1 MPVDFDILK
10 EAGTTNERLRQFF
23 TTRSTDEED
32 AVGEEKKRIKID
44 LQKLETVQDMI
55 GSRMNEHIMFSLKN
69 HHLYS
74 SVDLAWDSAPINKS
88 TIPLIMYAQKRIN
101 VSDCASELENL
112 GCSHGY
118 VKRDESGKI
127 MDVDLPKFF
136 ETNIN
141 LVRSLITRRL
151 AAQSNKYVNLW
162 PFFKYESRTTGMAG
176 KLRADVLSQRM
187 DIMADQY
194 NYRHFQTQAMR
205 DMFLYGHCVAFPRAA
220 WERDVQ
226 WEKEP
231 AAIDFKPSNKTKI
244 PKRSRVVK
252 EGVCWVNPHPSRVFW
267 DNAYPLTSLN
277 SDTGCE
283 YVGFWDVVRFG
294 EISHN
299 PTYFNRDKVGFSS
312 ASLNYFSQFSSYFN
326 QYYTVINPPT
336 PNSGDLSSHNDLK
349 NNLGRY
355 SGEEEDTSVMVGEF
369 YWKMIPK
376 EWGIGSYPF
385 PLWVHLKVAGD
396 DTVIFAEIM
405 PSSPAAV
412 FSYNESDSRLAN
424 ISIAHELMS
433 YQDQLTNLFSQM
445 LETAKADLFS
455 VGVLNT
461 DVFPDSDEGK
471 QVLADFRA
479 TMEGKNFY
487 ANTHVLEASFRR
499 LQEMGVA
506 NPAEVFTIV
515 RSSPSTGLQA
525 IFAAITQLLNMSERL
540 MALSPQEQGQ
550 PAPREISATEVNVI
564 SGTTESVYSF
574 ISDAIDEGRSVMK
587 RICYESLISQGA
599 DTVLLPVVSRYPR
612 EAVEDAGF
620 TIIDESQEEK
630 MDVNRHTVMGSK
642 YKLVHDYI
650 FNSRDGSERTSNIQ
664 AANTLVALFQG
675 IVAQPMISQAIGK
688 RQLFELVNE
697 IFRLSN
703 TGTHLKLEM
712 DGIEEG
718 LMPEEGEAATDQI
731 QANADAIGQLQQII
745 SMLTGGGPGG
755 PGGPGP
761 GAPQGPAAP
770 PPQAPPPQPQQ
781 PPQPQPTR

>member
-1 MPVDFDILK
+1 MAVDFDILN
-10 EAGTTNERLRQFF
+10 EAGTTNERLREFF
-23 TTRSTDEED
+23 TTRSSELEG
-32 AVGEEKKRIKID
+32 ASGAEKKRIELDLKRQKKISE
-44 LQKLETVQDMI
+44 QI
-55 GSRMNEHIMFSLKN
+55 GSRLNEHIMFSLKN

-74 SVDLAWDSAPINKS
+74 AVDLAWDSTPINKS

-101 VSDCASELENL
+101 VADCADQLNTL

-118 VKRDESGKI
+118 TKRDSSGKI
-127 MDVDLPKFF
+127 TDIDLPKFF

-162 PFFKYESRTTGMAG
+162 PFFKYESRTTGQTG

-187 DIMADQY
+187 DVMADQY

-226 WEKEP
+226 WEREP
-231 AAIDFKPSNKTKI
+231 AAREFKPSSRAKI

-252 EGVCWVNPHPSRVFW
+252 EGVCWVNPHPSRIFW
-267 DNAYPLTSLN
+267 DNAYPLSSIN

-283 YVGFWDVVRFG
+283 YIGFWDVIRFG
-294 EISHN
+294 DISHN

-312 ASLNYFSQFSSYFN
+312 ASLNYFSQFAAYFN
-326 QYYTVINPPT
+326 QHYTVINPPM
-336 PNSGDLSSHNDLK
+336 PRGGDLAAHNDLK
-349 NNLGRY
+349 NNLGLY
-355 SGEEEDTSVMVGEF
+355 GGEEEDTSVMVAEYF
-369 YWKMIPK
+369 WKITPK
-376 EWGIGSYPF
+376 EWGIGDYPF
-385 PLWVHLKVAGD
+385 PVWVHLKVAGD
-396 DTVIFAEIM
+396 DTVVFAEIM

-424 ISIAHELMS
+424 ISVAHELMS
-433 YQDQLTNLFSQM
+433 FQDQLTNLFSQL

-455 VGVLNT
+455 VAVLNT

-487 ANTHVLEASFRR
+487 ATTHVLEASFRR
-499 LQEMGVA
+499 LQEMGI
-506 NPAEVFTIV
+506 NITPDNVFNIV
-515 RSSPSTGLQA
+515 RSKPNTGLSA
-525 IFAAITQLLNMSERL
+525 IFGSIAQLISMSERL

-574 ISDAIDEGRSVMK
+574 ISDAVDEGRAAMK
-587 RICYESLISQGA
+587 RICYESLIAMGA
-599 DTVLLPVVSRYPR
+599 DTVLLPVIGRYPR
-612 EAVEDAGF
+612 DVVQAAGF
-620 TIIDESQEEK
+620 TIVDEDQEEK
-630 MDVNRHTVMGSK
+630 MNVNKHTIMGSK

-650 FNSRDGSERTSNIQ
+650 FNSRDGSERTSNVQ
-664 AANTLVALFQG
+664 AANTLVSLFQG
-675 IVAQPMISQAIGK
+675 IVAQPSVAQAVGK

-697 IFRLSN
+697 IFRLSS
-703 TGTHLKLEM
+703 TGVNLKLEM
-712 DGIEEG
+712 DSTDES
-718 LMPEEGEAATDQI
+718 MPNEGEEVAKRAEANTQAISQI
-731 QANADAIGQLQQII
+731 QQVLATI
-745 SMLTGGGPGG
+745 TGGPPPGG
-755 PGGPGP
+755 P
-761 GAPQGPAAP
+761 PQ
-770 PPQAPPPQPQQ
+770 QQLQQ
-781 PPQPQPTR
+781 PPQQ